1 MVGKAVSWMNFRDY
15 MAYLGSLLVETE
27 IERCA
32 RETRAERDARRLLQA
47 LSQRR
52 EEAFRRRLPKACQDA
67 ERIAR
72 DDWTKLRRNL
82 HVTLE
87 RRPTANVLLVGS
99 EGTAKTTG
107 LAYEALHAIRAGR
120 TVAYVSGLDWSERY
134 VNHNPRVRDIV
145 DADLLLIDEAA
156 EIARA
161 TKPVIAMI
169 QGVIE
174 RRHRLSRQV
183 HCALTWVPQKN
194 KAGEVETGIPWE
206 FLRGPPFPG
215 GMFDR
220 FDYRFVDYGKSKR
233 REK

>member
-1 MVGKAVSWMNFRDY
+1 MTLRDY
-15 MAYLGSLLVETE
+15 LSQLGQLLVETPD
-27 IERCA
+27 ERQQREA
-32 RETRAERDARRLLQA
+32 REINQARRLLRA

-52 EEAFRRRLPKACQDA
+52 EETFRRRLPKACQDA

-87 RRPTANVLLVGS
+87 RRPSANVLLVGS

-107 LAYEALHAIRAGR
+107 LAYEALKAIRAGR
-120 TVAYVSGLDWSERY
+120 TVAYVAGLDWSDRY
-134 VNHNPRVRDIV
+134 RDFKEHVSDLI
-145 DADLLLIDEAA
+145 DADLLLIDEAT
-156 EIARA
+156 ELARA
-161 TKPVIAMI
+161 NRPVIAMAH
-169 QGVIE
+169 GVID
-174 RRHRLSRQV
+174 RRYQRRRQV
-183 HCALTWVPQKN
+183 HCALTWVPQEN
-194 KAGEVETGIPWE
+194 KAGEAETGIPWD
-206 FLRGPPFPG
+206 FLRSPPFPG